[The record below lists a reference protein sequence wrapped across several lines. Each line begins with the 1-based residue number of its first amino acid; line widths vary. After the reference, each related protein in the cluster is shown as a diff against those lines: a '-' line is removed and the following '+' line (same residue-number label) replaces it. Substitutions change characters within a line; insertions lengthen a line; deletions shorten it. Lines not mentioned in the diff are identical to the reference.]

1 MKKLLLL
8 FAVLIFTTAF
18 ASGQTAQT
26 LACLQNGSIVECGP
40 NATTMVGVFQPGNQ
54 SGIIST
60 TGLSIVNLA
69 TSSTTTLGDYACS
82 NVVAGT
88 IVDNGLNPCPT
99 NQQVGFINTSN
110 TIPVTSVLVFLHFT
124 SEGGGGGGSV
134 FQVNGVNLISQGTV
148 NFENGTLITASN
160 PSNGNVQ
167 FNFTGILPSTQTPV
181 VGNFITGYNSITGA
195 FSTGSISSGLGNQ
208 AANLVFAGPS
218 SGSPALPAFRALTLS
233 DLPAIGFSNLTGVA
247 SVAQGGTGQ
256 ITTSAA
262 FNALAPPT
270 SVGGLVVGT
279 GTSTYGNLPIGT
291 SGQCLTSNGTTAAWG
306 ACSSGSGVTL
316 ETNGTNNSS
325 QTSLNLIN
333 SPVTNGQTLTMTNT
347 TGGTVQLGISGTLN
361 DAGLTSSYSGI
372 GVCGSHTWVSTLVR
386 NTGPTC
392 TQPGFGD
399 LTGTITLSQTQLTT
413 LGDLLYAGT
422 GPALARLAG
431 NTTTTKMFLTQ
442 TGTGVV
448 SAAPLWSTIVASD
461 VPNPAGDIN
470 GTYAATTVTGLHFG
484 ANGYPLSASALV
496 SGQCLADVGGTIQG
510 TTCGSGGSGLP
521 GSWTLNA
528 TTNTVAAQPA
538 SGQDAPTIV
547 LAPSISAPTA
557 DIFDVCSTIVSGL
570 CGGTKYFAIGPN
582 GNLSLAQN
590 AITFG
595 STTQTN
601 ASYVGIIGGTGANP
615 YLWMQSGQLPTPGQP
630 VPTAG
635 GTGGTIPTGSS
646 YQFEIVYLSGP
657 AHQYTTAHS
666 TASAPLSVTL
676 GQQITL
682 PSPPQIAGATA
693 WDAFEE
699 DSSHGVWVE
708 QGPYTSFTNQ
718 TLSSINYTTV
728 VTPPTTNNTGGQ
740 YNTYFTA
747 AAGMNGE
754 GCISGTV
761 PGYDCAAGTWIARD
775 PLLSLGDIPY
785 GNTPNAEGF
794 APLAR
799 LAAPTT
805 NGTYCMQEVVTASAP
820 VAPTWGSCGSGSSA
834 WSALTAPSAPLTI
847 AMGANSTT
855 FNWTSGLQ
863 TAWDTSGN
871 LDLSTTQAATSGSNH
886 ASPNFILSP
895 TYWNG
900 TASAS
905 GLWTFGASVNS
916 SNAAVLTLTPSNF
929 GSDAT
934 AFAVSGH
941 FVGNNTP
948 MFTLNGDA
956 TGAVMDFE
964 VAFSQLATIRA
975 STPQKNLL
983 LNAGGTGALYLNYDS
998 GSGGVN
1004 FANGASGVVGS
1015 VSSAGA
1021 ASFASLSLTTALPV
1035 ASGGSGAGSF
1045 TAHGVLLGEGTSA
1058 FGVTSAGTTGQCLT
1072 SNGASADPTYQTC
1085 GAGTGVSSVSNS
1097 DGTLT
1102 ISPTTGAVVA
1112 SLALGHAN
1120 TWTATQTFGTNISI
1134 GNISLGTPTAL
1145 TLTNA
1150 TGLPTAG
1157 LVNNAVTSAKMAV
1170 VNTRRVCDMVF
1181 GDESASA
1188 LTNAQLGP
1196 QKRMCYI
1203 PAAATVVE
1211 VDVSADA
1218 GTPNIIVAVNHAG
1231 TDSNIVSAAL
1241 ATAASGG
1248 IACSNT
1254 GGTTGIDGATTCS
1267 ATLQNTSMAAGD
1279 YLEAVSGTAGGTA
1292 KLMTVHVIYTIN

>member
-1 MKKLLLL
+1 MKSKLY
-8 FAVLIFTTAF
+8 ALIFAALFLAPGYTF
-18 ASGQTAQT
+18 AQSAQM
-26 LACLQNGSIVECGP
+26 LACIVNGAIVTCP
-40 NATTMVGVFQPGNQ
+40 ANATAIIGVFQTSSQPGV
-54 SGIIST
+54 ITT
-60 TGLSIVNLA
+60 TGNATVNLA
-69 TSSTTTLGDYACS
+69 SPSMTILGDYACS
-82 NVVAGT
+82 NPVAGT
-88 IVDNGLNPCPT
+88 IVDNGLTQCPN
-99 NQQVGFINTSN
+99 NQQVGFIAATNANAVS
-110 TIPVTSVLVFLHFT
+110 SVSVFLHFT
-124 SEGGGGGGSV
+124 AGGGGGGGGSV

-834 WSALTAPSAPLTI
+834 WSALTAPTANLTL

-855 FNWTSGLQ
+855 FNWTSNLQ

-871 LDLSTTQAATSGSNH
+871 LELSTTQAATSGSNH

-929 GSDAT
+929 GTDAT
-934 AFAVSGH
+934 DFAVSGH

-948 MFTLNGDA
+948 MFTVNGDA

-964 VAFSQLATIRA
+964 AAFSQLATIRA

-1004 FANGASGVVGS
+1004 FGNGASGVVGS

-1021 ASFASLSLTTALPV
+1021 ANFASLSLTNALPV
-1035 ASGGSGAGSF
+1035 SSGGTGQSSLAFQTSVTWVAAGTMTWAVGAGMVQNLGPI
-1045 TAHGVLLGEGTSA
+1045 TATHNTTSTLNLS
-1058 FGVTSAGTTGQCLT
+1058 GLV
-1072 SNGASADPTYQTC
+1072 NGASYQIEFLQDAT
-1085 GAGTGVSSVSNS
+1085 GGGTTTLNLGTGCTWQLAGASDFAPGSSV
-1097 DGTLT
+1097 T
-1102 ISPTTGAVVA
+1102 I
-1112 SLALGHAN
+1112 
-1120 TWTATQTFGTNISI
+1120 
-1134 GNISLGTPTAL
+1134 TPTASHQDVL
-1145 TLTNA
+1145 AFFYDGTSCMA
-1150 TGLPTAG
+1150 TY
-1157 LVNNAVTSAKMAV
+1157 K
-1170 VNTRRVCDMVF
+1170 
-1181 GDESASA
+1181 
-1188 LTNAQLGP
+1188 
-1196 QKRMCYI
+1196 
-1203 PAAATVVE
+1203 
-1211 VDVSADA
+1211 
-1218 GTPNIIVAVNHAG
+1218 
-1231 TDSNIVSAAL
+1231 
-1241 ATAASGG
+1241 
-1248 IACSNT
+1248 
-1254 GGTTGIDGATTCS
+1254 
-1267 ATLQNTSMAAGD
+1267 
-1279 YLEAVSGTAGGTA
+1279 
-1292 KLMTVHVIYTIN
+1292 